1 MNKTTIPMS
10 ARPGLRALL
19 ILLACTC
26 AGSAYATE
34 MVYVPVNPT
43 FGGNPLNGPTLLNT
57 AIATNNHTD
66 PNAPDLSSLGAAAP
80 QTPLQ
85 QFNAQLQQSILSRV
99 AASATSSIIGT
110 DGTLHPGIIQT
121 GDFTIAVVDLG
132 GGNLNI
138 TTTDKTTGAQTSF
151 QVSQ

>member
-1 MNKTTIPMS
+1 MKKITMPTNV
-10 ARPGLRALL
+10 RPGLRALL

-66 PNAPDLSSLGAAAP
+66 PNSPDLSSLGAQ

-110 DGTLHPGIIQT
+110 DGKLHPGIIQT
-121 GDFTIAVVDLG
+121 GDFTIAIVDLG
-132 GGNLNI
+132 GGNLSI
-138 TTTDKTTGAQTSF
+138 TTTDKATGAQTSF